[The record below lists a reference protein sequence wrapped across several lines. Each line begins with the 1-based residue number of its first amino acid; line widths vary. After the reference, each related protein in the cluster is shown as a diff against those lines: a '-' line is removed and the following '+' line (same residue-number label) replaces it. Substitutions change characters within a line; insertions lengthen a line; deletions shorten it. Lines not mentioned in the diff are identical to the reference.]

1 MEDTK
6 KVVKKMKEMGMTKQ
20 ASAIEEIMSEYEI
33 AKEAGASTEDMEF
46 FKVILGFFGKEALKE
61 LEESEEES
69 KPTANK

>member
-46 FKVILGFFGKEALKE
+46 FKVILGFFGKEALIE
-61 LEESEEES
+61 LEESEVES